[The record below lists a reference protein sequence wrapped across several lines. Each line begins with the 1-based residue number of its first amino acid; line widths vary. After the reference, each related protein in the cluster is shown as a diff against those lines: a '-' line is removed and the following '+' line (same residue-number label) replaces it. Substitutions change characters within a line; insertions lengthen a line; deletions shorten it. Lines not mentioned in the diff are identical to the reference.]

1 VSVNLF
7 ALIMSI
13 RAPVRVFRCVTRMKN
28 ESIWVKFFFVS
39 EIIEI
44 HTYDRHSAQFASIQE
59 SGNGREWVCNLAVG
73 RSAAFVG
80 VFLQGR
86 GVKKSAAEE
95 AAADMALLAIEV
107 RMWER
112 ACMIFISA

>member
-1 VSVNLF
+1 
-7 ALIMSI
+7 M
-13 RAPVRVFRCVTRMKN
+13 
-28 ESIWVKFFFVS
+28 
-39 EIIEI
+39 
-44 HTYDRHSAQFASIQE
+44 
-59 SGNGREWVCNLAVG
+59 AVG

-80 VFLQGR
+80 VFCQGR

>member
-1 VSVNLF
+1 MCPNVLCVCKSGF
-7 ALIMSI
+7 A
-13 RAPVRVFRCVTRMKN
+13 
-28 ESIWVKFFFVS
+28 KFT
-39 EIIEI
+39 
-44 HTYDRHSAQFASIQE
+44 HTTRHSAQFASIQE
-59 SGNGREWVCNLAVG
+59 PGNGREWVCNLAVG

-80 VFLQGR
+80 VFCQGR

-112 ACMIFISA
+112 ACMIFIST

>member
-1 VSVNLF
+1 
-7 ALIMSI
+7 
-13 RAPVRVFRCVTRMKN
+13 
-28 ESIWVKFFFVS
+28 
-39 EIIEI
+39 
-44 HTYDRHSAQFASIQE
+44 
-59 SGNGREWVCNLAVG
+59 LAVG